1 MSGWEIAGYL
11 ACVAVAVV
19 AQCLTGFAL
28 ALILLGLTSLF
39 ELASLA
45 DVANV
50 ATVLSLANGYMAL
63 RGPKRYVDAPILKTT
78 AIGTVFGVAAG
89 VALLAWLSANVV
101 LGLRVLLG
109 VVVIVCAIV
118 VLKQVEPQPQRSSKA
133 SFVGIGVLS
142 GMLGGL
148 FSASGPPLVWQFY
161 RQPISLD
168 TLRDTLVAVFAV
180 GGLLRLVMVV
190 PAGQFSGNSLMLC
203 ALGVPLAMAITWWMK
218 KHPPAWPRAA
228 VLKLVCL
235 LLVLTGIGLIA
246 PVLTATTNS

>member
-1 MSGWEIAGYL
+1 MTGWEIAGYL
-11 ACVAVAVV
+11 ACVAVAVA

-63 RGPKRYVDAPILKTT
+63 RGPKRYVDGPILKTT
-78 AIGTVFGVAAG
+78 ASGTVVGVAAG

-118 VLKQVEPQPQRSSKA
+118 VLKQVEPQPQRSSRA

-180 GGLLRLVMVV
+180 GGILRLVMVV

-228 VLKLVCL
+228 VLKLVCV

-246 PVLTATTNS
+246 PVFA